1 MKQIIHS
8 FFVWWYRFWAACAV
22 SQGVKAGGTSVSAA
36 EDGEVVRPNIVCVV
50 CEDIS
55 PWLRCFGDSVAVTPT
70 IDALAAEGVRYTSL
84 YETVGVSAP
93 SRAALITGMYP
104 THIKANYMRTQGG
117 PDCTSASSNRLRYCV
132 V

>member
-8 FFVWWYRFWAACAV
+8 FLCGGTVWAACAV

-55 PWLRCFGDSVAVTPT
+55 PWLRCFGDSVAVLPLLTPLRQRAYAIPAFT
-70 IDALAAEGVRYTSL
+70 GQWVSVLLRVRHS
-84 YETVGVSAP
+84 
-93 SRAALITGMYP
+93 SRECIPHILKLI
-104 THIKANYMRTQGG
+104 ICVRKGG
-117 PDCTSASSNRLRYCV
+117 RLHVRQQ
-132 V
+132 

>member
-8 FFVWWYRFWAACAV
+8 FLCGGTVWAACAV

-84 YETVGVSAP
+84 YETVGSVLLRVRHS
-93 SRAALITGMYP
+93 SRECIPHILKLI
-104 THIKANYMRTQGG
+104 ICVRKGG
-117 PDCTSASSNRLRYCV
+117 RLHVRQQ
-132 V
+132 

>member
-8 FFVWWYRFWAACAV
+8 FLCGGTVWAACAV

-104 THIKANYMRTQGG
+104 THIKACLLY
-117 PDCTSASSNRLRYCV
+117 TSPSPRDTR
-132 V
+132 

>member
-8 FFVWWYRFWAACAV
+8 FLCGGTVWAACAV

-55 PWLRCFGDSVAVTPT
+55 PVSYTHLTLPT
-70 IDALAAEGVRYTSL
+70 KLEV
-84 YETVGVSAP
+84 
-93 SRAALITGMYP
+93 
-104 THIKANYMRTQGG
+104 
-117 PDCTSASSNRLRYCV
+117 
-132 V
+132 